1 MMIFRLAYRNIRTN
15 LRRSIITVL
24 AIAMGLMVLIL
35 SGTLR
40 TGQYDQMINS
50 GVSQLA
56 GHVVIQK
63 KGFQEERELEMF
75 VEGHSVLRAQL
86 KEEFPAATITT
97 RSFVGGLLTSTAGS
111 SFATL
116 TAIDPIPELEISEFK
131 DNIIKGEWL
140 DDDQKGILIGQ
151 NMADALGLDY
161 ETRLNQKLVLN
172 TSINGEM
179 TSQLFRVKGIFRTG
193 VEEMDSFTGYIHYKA
208 AEKLLGKN
216 DVAHQLALH
225 FPLVQQSEQAT
236 QDARE
241 RIETETLD
249 VLSWQ
254 EALPEI
260 VAMIEMDN
268 VSNEIINLILFFIVA
283 MGILNTMLMSVLER
297 TQQFG
302 VMLAIG
308 MKADALIKM
317 ILIEALMLGLFG
329 VVLGLVLGVA
339 VSYPLVENG
348 LDFSEAMGENYSFS
362 GAVTSAVMYGK
373 YNWALNA
380 KYVLIAMIFTLI
392 SAIYPAGKIRKLK
405 AIDAMRH
412 H

>member
-1 MMIFRLAYRNIRTN
+1 MIFRLAYRNIRTN
-15 LRRSIITVL
+15 LRRSIITIL
-24 AIAMGLMVLIL
+24 AIAVGLMVLML

-63 KGFQEERELEMF
+63 KGFQEEREMEQLL
-75 VEGHSVLRAQL
+75 EGHSELHTQL
-86 KEEFPAATITT
+86 KEKFPGATITT
-97 RSFVGGLLTSTAGS
+97 RSFVGGLLTSTSGT
-111 SFATL
+111 SFVTL
-116 TAIDPIPELEISEFK
+116 TAIDPAPELEITEFK
-131 DNIIKGEWL
+131 DNIVKGEWL
-140 DDDQKGILIGQ
+140 DDDIKGILIGQ
-151 NMADALGLDY
+151 NMADTLGIDF
-161 ETRLNQKLVLN
+161 EKKLNQKLVLN
-172 TSINGEM
+172 TSIDGEM

-193 VEEMDSFTGYIHYKA
+193 VEEMDAFTGYIHYKA
-208 AEKLLGKN
+208 AEKLLAQK

-225 FPLVQQSEQAT
+225 FPLVEQSEQAT
-236 QDARE
+236 LEARK
-241 RIETETLD
+241 IIDTEKHD

-268 VSNEIINLILFFIVA
+268 VSNEVINVILFFIVA

-308 MKADALIKM
+308 MKANAIIKM
-317 ILIEALMLGLFG
+317 ILAEAF
-329 VVLGLVLGVA
+329 VLGVFGSIFGFILGFA
-339 VSYPLVENG
+339 VSYPLVEYG
-348 LDFSEAMGENYSFS
+348 LDFSSAMGDNYSFS
-362 GAVTSAVMYGK
+362 GAVTSSVMYGK
-373 YNWALNA
+373 YHWGL
-380 KYVLIAMIFTLI
+380 
-392 SAIYPAGKIRKLK
+392 SAIYVVLALVFTVLSAVYPAWKVRKLK